1 MRRCGNATSSTPA
14 ANPADGQAAP
24 NNTCDANVPG
34 AGTTSGS
41 PTVTGTFPTG
51 AILAGA
57 TITGTGIPS
66 ATTVLSNNSGTSLT
80 LSKNATATGTVTV
93 NFPNQPPV
101 LTFVNP

>member
-1 MRRCGNATSSTPA
+1 M
-14 ANPADGQAAP
+14 
-24 NNTCDANVPG
+24 
-34 AGTTSGS
+34 
-41 PTVTGTFPTG
+41 TGTFPTG

-57 TITGTGIPS
+57 TIMGTGIP
-66 ATTVLSNNSGTSLT
+66 AGTTVLSNNSGTSLT